1 MKRCAAITNFI
12 SEVTALKA
20 EALRDT
26 QTSISCVI
34 TGLTRELDE
43 VVWEKPNS
51 GGVINHGT
59 DGYEIDEGTYDN
71 ETLSQTTV
79 LIIPA
84 DKNTADSVY
93 TCVISSNEH
102 QIFQDR
108 TDAPLSVYSKFFFY
122 STIIKVLTP
131 I

>member
-1 MKRCAAITNFI
+1 MLI
-12 SEVTALKA
+12 SEVDAVKSEALKDA
-20 EALRDT
+20 QA
-26 QTSISCVI
+26 SISCVI
-34 TGLTRELDE
+34 TGLTRELDG

-93 TCVISSNEH
+93 TCVVTSLEH
-102 QIFQDR
+102 LVFLEKSDVDLTVFKQSKSYLSFPFFQIKYLRSQN
-108 TDAPLSVYSKFFFY
+108 
-122 STIIKVLTP
+122 
-131 I
+131 